1 MMTTA
6 LPRPVLPVWARPP
19 IDTEGDC
26 APVLDTIV
34 PGQAEDDRA
43 PGELSG
49 TQVGDRLRAD
59 LLPGAIACRDSLAA
73 LTVAQMLAR
82 ADRLVREVKDPAWSP
97 DSPDNALDELV
108 EVLDRLR
115 ALLSPRAYAVIAAAI
130 RSSVL
135 GQRVLVAVR
144 LLGERLAALPAKTRR
159 PALAPRM
166 PSGRRLSSSSLSRTD
181 PPVPLRNVASWP
193 LAIDDVQTVI
203 TR

>member
-6 LPRPVLPVWARPP
+6 LPRPVLPAWARPP

-26 APVLDTIV
+26 APGLDTIV

-97 DSPDNALDELV
+97 NSPDNALDELV

-115 ALLSPRAYAVIAAAI
+115 ALLSPRAHAVITAAI

-135 GQRVLVAVR
+135 GRVLAIAR
-144 LLGERLAALPAKTRR
+144 LLGERFATLPAKTRQS
-159 PALAPRM
+159 ALAPRM